1 MWGCYV
7 YICKNWGQW
16 YFDGIFESLG
26 WVAAIATS
34 SPLTEMAKGKT
45 LEDALTISNKDVANK
60 LDGLLPFKML
70 YFLLAEEGLK
80 FAAEDYHKNNS

>member
-1 MWGCYV
+1 
-7 YICKNWGQW
+7 
-16 YFDGIFESLG
+16 
-26 WVAAIATS
+26 
-34 SPLTEMAKGKT
+34 MAKGKT